1 MVREFETERENI
13 LQKCKIEL
21 ESGKIEIEKLN
32 KTLEYKN
39 KETNKIKKLAKNILE
54 QRSDIERFFL
64 DSLDYV
70 KKQIVTNRFF
80 I

>member
-1 MVREFETERENI
+1 MREFETERENI